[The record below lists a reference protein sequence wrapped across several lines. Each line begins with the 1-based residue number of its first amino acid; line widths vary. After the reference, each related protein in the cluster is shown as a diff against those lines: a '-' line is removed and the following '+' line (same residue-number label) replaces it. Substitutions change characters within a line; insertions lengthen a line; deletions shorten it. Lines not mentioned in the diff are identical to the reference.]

1 MSRGKLFCTAC
12 REEVSLKSSS
22 VKNHTRS
29 TKHDEGKKKL
39 AKREAREQEIAVALK
54 AHNSEVHLVGETLPD
69 SQQVFR
75 VKVVTAFLCS
85 GVPLSKLDNFR
96 ELLEEGAYRLS
107 NRHTL
112 SDLVPFIQ
120 KREKEQ
126 VLAEVTGRDISLI
139 FDGTC
144 RLGEALCIVVRY
156 ISDSWTIEQR
166 LVALKMLQKS
176 LTGEEIAHEV
186 ISTLS
191 IDYRVAPTSV
201 LASMRDRAAT
211 NNVALRTIKVL
222 YPNLIDISCFSH
234 TIDHV
239 GEKFDTP
246 VLSEFISGWINLFA
260 HSPKNR
266 ALWRQQTGRSM
277 QSYSPTRWW
286 SRWEVM
292 EQLLVQFGDVD
303 IFLHHEDIGSPA
315 TLSKLI
321 GVFSDQSKNTYL
333 QIELA
338 SVVDY
343 GRPFVT
349 ATYKLEGD
357 GPLALSCF
365 EVIEEVQAAIHACY
379 TPNVDAV
386 TKKLSAGTPH
396 RLPQLKAYASRCVQ
410 PGLNYFDRQ
419 IGTNL
424 QEAMSAFKAARLF
437 SPHKLQVMQPTASSI
452 NALSIFPFLSSPQI
466 ISELK
471 EELPLYLSKST
482 DVDSSFSSVEW
493 WRLNSSS
500 LPKWSAAARKIL
512 LIQPSSAAAEWVF
525 SLLKA
530 SFSEQQQHALN
541 DYVET
546 SIMLQYNKH

>member
-1 MSRGKLFCTAC
+1 MRYLEFRASPYRHVSEAMTDASTSSVCLEGSAESSSSDYEEGSTAASLLDVLRAPKTSELNRKRKVLSNRGTRGRRRKTSSSTSSEPKSITPQQRVKEYPGEYLTVSRGKLFCTAC

-29 TKHDEGKKKL
+29 TTHDEGKKKL

-176 LTGEEIAHEV
+176 LTGEEIAREV

-234 TIDHV
+234 TINHV

-343 GRPFVT
+343 GRHFVT

-396 RLPQLKAYASRCVQ
+396 RLP
-410 PGLNYFDRQ
+410 
-419 IGTNL
+419 
-424 QEAMSAFKAARLF
+424 
-437 SPHKLQVMQPTASSI
+437 
-452 NALSIFPFLSSPQI
+452 
-466 ISELK
+466 
-471 EELPLYLSKST
+471 
-482 DVDSSFSSVEW
+482 
-493 WRLNSSS
+493 
-500 LPKWSAAARKIL
+500 
-512 LIQPSSAAAEWVF
+512 
-525 SLLKA
+525 
-530 SFSEQQQHALN
+530 
-541 DYVET
+541 
-546 SIMLQYNKH
+546 